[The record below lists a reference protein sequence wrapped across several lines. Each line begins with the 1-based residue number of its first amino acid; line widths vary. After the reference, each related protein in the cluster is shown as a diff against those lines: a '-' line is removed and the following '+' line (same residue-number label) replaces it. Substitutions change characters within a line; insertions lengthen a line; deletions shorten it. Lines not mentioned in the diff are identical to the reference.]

1 MIIHSNDSKN
11 GFLIENGV
19 SCNMSAIMDELE
31 LYIDRLRQGE
41 YKDFSLKTGPKLMEA
56 EDHEAIFEDDIVAN
70 GAATIS
76 SEHLI
81 LNISIE
87 AKGKTYC
94 KICNEPIEHTIHIEE
109 NHVCFSLQDMKS
121 GVFSLGPYI
130 RETIFLNLPKYS
142 ECEGLCPERAV
153 IKKYLNNSEN
163 PS

>member
-1 MIIHSNDSKN
+1 
-11 GFLIENGV
+11 
-19 SCNMSAIMDELE
+19 MSPIMDELE

-41 YKDFSLKTGPKLMEA
+41 YKDFSLKSGSKLMEA
-56 EDHEAIFEDDIVAN
+56 EDHEALFESDIVAT

-81 LNISIE
+81 LNISIDT
-87 AKGKTYC
+87 KGKTYC
-94 KICNEPIEHTIHIEE
+94 KICNQPIEHTIHIEE
-109 NHVCFSLQDMKS
+109 NHVCFSLEEMKS

-153 IKKYLNNSEN
+153 LNKYLNNREN